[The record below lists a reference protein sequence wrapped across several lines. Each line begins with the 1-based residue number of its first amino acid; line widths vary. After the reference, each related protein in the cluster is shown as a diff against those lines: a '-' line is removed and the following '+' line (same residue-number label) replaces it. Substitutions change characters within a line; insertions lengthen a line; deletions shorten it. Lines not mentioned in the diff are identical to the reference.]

1 MEESVT
7 IQEFLTYYRQ
17 CMRLE
22 PVDENSY
29 SPLVLAYIGDSVYE
43 VIIRTKVINRAS
55 MQVNKMHK
63 QSSELVKAGTQAELI
78 KAIEDMLTQEEHAV
92 FKRGRN
98 AKSATSA
105 KNASV
110 IDYRMATGMEALVG
124 WLFLRQEYNRLVYLI
139 SQGLEKLGRMPDP
152 EGDKT

>member
-1 MEESVT
+1 
-7 IQEFLTYYRQ
+7 
-17 CMRLE
+17 
-22 PVDENSY
+22 
-29 SPLVLAYIGDSVYE
+29 
-43 VIIRTKVINRAS
+43 
-55 MQVNKMHK
+55 
-63 QSSELVKAGTQAELI
+63 
-78 KAIEDMLTQEEHAV
+78 MLTQEEHAV

-139 SQGLEKLGRMPDP
+139 SQGLIRLENCRAGKMMPWMGPGRMPRL
-152 EGDKT
+152 

>member
-43 VIIRTKVINRAS
+43 VIIRTKVINRGS

-63 QSSELVKAGTQAELI
+63 QSSELV

>member
-1 MEESVT
+1 
-7 IQEFLTYYRQ
+7 
-17 CMRLE
+17 
-22 PVDENSY
+22 
-29 SPLVLAYIGDSVYE
+29 
-43 VIIRTKVINRAS
+43 
-55 MQVNKMHK
+55 MHK

-139 SQGLEKLGRMPDP
+139 SRG
-152 EGDKT
+152 T

>member
-1 MEESVT
+1 MENYLK
-7 IQEFLTYYRQ
+7 LTVQ
-17 CMRLE
+17 
-22 PVDENSY
+22 PDELRAMS
-29 SPLVLAYIGDSVYE
+29 SLALAHMGDAVYE
-43 VIIRTKVINRAS
+43 LLIRTKVMNRGS